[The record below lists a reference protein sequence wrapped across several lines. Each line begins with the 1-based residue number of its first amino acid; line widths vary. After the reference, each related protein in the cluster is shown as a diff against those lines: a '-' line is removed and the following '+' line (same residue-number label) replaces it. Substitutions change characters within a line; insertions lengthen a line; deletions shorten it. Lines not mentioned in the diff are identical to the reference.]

1 MFRFLNT
8 LDEANKETSF
18 LWTQV
23 KAIRSELLK
32 KPKLNKNCKAYVS
45 DSERE
50 TNFKNL
56 QERLQ
61 VLGVTEEV
69 KILPNK
75 IIEEGGKMFVYLNS
89 CPALHWQNY
98 YHHLLFEKSNS
109 EMILSILNAMK
120 NARTKG
126 SRELASKVFVR
137 LADIF
142 QFQYKN
148 FVNRTKWVNNITTV
162 KGKQILK
169 KLLNLT
175 QY

>member
-8 LDEANKETSF
+8 LDEANQDSFF

-32 KPKLNKNCKAYVS
+32 KRKLNKDCKAYVS
-45 DSERE
+45 DGERA

-89 CPALHWQNY
+89 CPAVHWQNF
-98 YHHLLFEKSNS
+98 YHHLLFDKSNS

-142 QFQYKN
+142 EFQFKN

-162 KGKQILK
+162 KGKQNQK
-169 KLLNLT
+169 EP
-175 QY
+175 

>member
-1 MFRFLNT
+1 M
-8 LDEANKETSF
+8 
-18 LWTQV
+18 

-32 KPKLNKNCKAYVS
+32 KRKLNKDCKAYVS
-45 DSERE
+45 DGERAK
-50 TNFKNL
+50 NFKNL

-89 CPALHWQNY
+89 CPAVHWQNF
-98 YHHLLFEKSNS
+98 YHHLLFDKSNS

-142 QFQYKN
+142 EFQFKN

-162 KGKQILK
+162 KGKQNQK
-169 KLLNLT
+169 EP
-175 QY
+175 